1 MERIET
7 IFLAVIF
14 VVSISL
20 HEYAHAWTSR
30 KLGDPTPE
38 YQWRLTPNPLV
49 HIDPIGFILIFL
61 IHFGWGRPVEVNPA
75 YYKHPL
81 RDELLVALAWPA
93 TNIILAIGGT
103 IILMLYVLLA
113 GTNVLFDKTD
123 IIVQFW
129 MLFGL
134 INSALA
140 IFNLIPLPPLDGRR
154 IIKFLFPSFGYRIER
169 YGRYISLV
177 VILLILAPGTGT
189 AISRFVSTL
198 SHVVYGSI
206 YFVISSVFL

>member
-1 MERIET
+1 
-7 IFLAVIF
+7 
-14 VVSISL
+14 
-20 HEYAHAWTSR
+20 
-30 KLGDPTPE
+30 
-38 YQWRLTPNPLV
+38 
-49 HIDPIGFILIFL
+49 
-61 IHFGWGRPVEVNPA
+61 
-75 YYKHPL
+75 
-81 RDELLVALAWPA
+81 
-93 TNIILAIGGT
+93 
-103 IILMLYVLLA
+103 MLYVLLA
-113 GTNVLFDKTD
+113 GTDVLFDKTD